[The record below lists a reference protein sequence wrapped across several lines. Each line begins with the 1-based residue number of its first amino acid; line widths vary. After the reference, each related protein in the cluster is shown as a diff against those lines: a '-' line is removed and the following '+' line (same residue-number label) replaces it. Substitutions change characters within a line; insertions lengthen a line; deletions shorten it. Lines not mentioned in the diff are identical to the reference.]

1 MTPSR
6 AQQLAIAALD
16 HFKAVAQ
23 EAMRLVAES
32 RVMPISGADQP
43 PTEQGGRD
51 FKVGC
56 LLVPAIQASQHVAQ
70 AAALGCGQAGVG
82 KVLPVD
88 RADETLD
95 RVKPVM
101 CHFIEGND
109 RSKRLARLCLA
120 EKCQLRATRRGS
132 HMVADL
138 VIPASGK

>member
-120 EKCQLRATRRGS
+120 EKCQLRTTRRGS
-132 HMVADL
+132 HMLADL